1 VGWDGLSGD
10 LDSYRHDLDAF
21 EGLGLQHLMAS
32 PAQGDLD
39 DWLRSVEALAK
50 LFGLL

>member
-1 VGWDGLSGD
+1 
-10 LDSYRHDLDAF
+10 
-21 EGLGLQHLMAS
+21 S